1 MLHVSAMWPSSHP
14 LALPYIASSELRVDC
29 VVHCGDSTYSYML
42 SCYVIILSPSCPS
55 VYSVKRACQASPD
68 KMACHAKKCTF
79 LLGSVAVLADM
90 EKAMATMNLDVTLGN
105 HPPLDEVS
113 KR

>member
-1 MLHVSAMWPSSHP
+1 MLYTAVVLCCVLCVYNFIPIP
-14 LALPYIASSELRVDC
+14 LIDALC
-29 VVHCGDSTYSYML
+29 STL
-42 SCYVIILSPSCPS
+42 LHFL
-55 VYSVKRACQASPD
+55 SVKRACQSSPD

-90 EKAMATMNLDVTLGN
+90 EHAMSTMHLDVTLGK

-113 KR
+113 QR